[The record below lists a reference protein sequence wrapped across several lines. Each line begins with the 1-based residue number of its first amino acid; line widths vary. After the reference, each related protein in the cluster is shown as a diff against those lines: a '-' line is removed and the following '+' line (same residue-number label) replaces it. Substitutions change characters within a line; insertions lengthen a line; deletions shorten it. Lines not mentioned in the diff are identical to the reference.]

1 MSVLFIIYCYGK
13 VFGLTGQQFDEAVGL
28 QVCKSSSIQ
37 KSTVSCLGDLTS
49 GNLANRRYR
58 MYVSI
63 IDATY
68 LTEIELVG
76 YLLFAFHTFNK
87 NNHIKRHVA

>member
-28 QVCKSSSIQ
+28 QVCKSNSIQ

-49 GNLANRRYR
+49 GTGNLANRRYR

-68 LTEIELVG
+68 LTEIELVS
-76 YLLFAFHTFNK
+76 YLLFAFHT
-87 NNHIKRHVA
+87 NNHIKIHVA